1 MYLKLSEPREIK
13 EFEWYLRDHFF
24 RQSNQGLTQFERES
38 LAKNMITQYL
48 RYKSYTPEKI
58 NELMNP
64 VLKKLILSQLI
75 IGKDNINI
83 DNYKSFELTSPPSRL
98 QCSTCFYI
106 SYLSTNEPKNCLRCS
121 SYKLHDFP
129 KTIQKK
135 K

>member
-24 RQSNQGLTQFERES
+24 RQSNKGLTQFERES

-83 DNYKSFELTSPPSRL
+83 DNNKSFELTSPLSRL

-106 SYLSTNEPKNCLRCS
+106 SYLSANEPKNCLRCS